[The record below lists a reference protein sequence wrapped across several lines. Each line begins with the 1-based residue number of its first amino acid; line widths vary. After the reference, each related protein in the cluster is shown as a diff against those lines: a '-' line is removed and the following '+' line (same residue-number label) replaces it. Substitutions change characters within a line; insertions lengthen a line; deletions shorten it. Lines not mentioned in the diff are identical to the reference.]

1 MPVRYRRIVLFQN
14 PASGAQNPE
23 PHQRVRKRLE
33 SMTDS
38 LNEVIVDHG
47 LNLAG
52 RAAEAAEENVD
63 LVVVAGGDGTVREV
77 AGALVRTEMTLG
89 IIPLGTANNL
99 ALSLNLP
106 RDPDA
111 VCDLIEAG
119 LTRHIDVGMADQ
131 HHAF

>member
-14 PASGAQNPE
+14 PASGAQTPE
-23 PHQRVRKRLE
+23 PRQRIRKRLE
-33 SMTDS
+33 AMSDS
-38 LNEVIVDHG
+38 LSEVTVDHG

-52 RAAEAAEENVD
+52 RAAEATEENVD

-106 RDPDA
+106 HDPDA
-111 VCDLIEAG
+111 CAI
-119 LTRHIDVGMADQ
+119 
-131 HHAF
+131 